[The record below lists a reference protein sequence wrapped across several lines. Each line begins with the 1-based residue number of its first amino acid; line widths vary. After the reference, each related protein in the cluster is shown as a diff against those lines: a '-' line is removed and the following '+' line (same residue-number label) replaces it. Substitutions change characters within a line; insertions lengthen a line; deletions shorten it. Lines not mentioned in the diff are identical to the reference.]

1 MAKKN
6 KENKHFISDT
16 FKDYSDKQMS
26 NLNKS
31 IEETA
36 DTSKSFLGPMLV
48 IVLTI
53 VALFSAYWA
62 VSRVSAK
69 PLKTKLTEISTY
81 IENNLPSWQ
90 AIRLLGYQQEADI
103 LTYGYM
109 YQNKFSTID
118 TDLLIEEGV
127 NLGEW
132 AEENNGKLF
141 GWVVCGIENGSY
153 IINIWP
159 GGSGDMYLN
168 DYITTLRVNGSSINC
183 VSFYGLLA
191 HIDSEKMYN
200 PYSQYGRLYIPSDFI
215 TSPDDYADTPI
226 PVYKLTGEL
235 VSPTYTD
242 DNSFAA
248 VVNSVF
254 SGFKL
259 IGNVVLTGFSFVEFL
274 LGLIWVIFT

>member
-6 KENKHFISDT
+6 KENKHFILDT

-31 IEETA
+31 IEETS

-69 PLKTKLTEISTY
+69 PLKTKLVEISTY
-81 IENNLPSWQ
+81 VEHNLPSWQ
-90 AIRLLGYQQEADI
+90 SIRMLGYQQEGEQI
-103 LTYGYM
+103 TTGYYYNTY
-109 YQNKFSTID
+109 FSTVD
-118 TDLLIEEGV
+118 VDSLIENGI

-132 AEENNGKLF
+132 AEENKGKLF
-141 GWVVCGIENGSY
+141 GKIIIGFSNNSY
-153 IINIWP
+153 VYEITDANNLYE
-159 GGSGDMYLN
+159 SNYV
-168 DYITTLRVNGSSINC
+168 TTLRVNGESIAC
-183 VSFYGLLA
+183 VQFYGLTYSVSDVKL
-191 HIDSEKMYN
+191 YN
-200 PYSQYGRLYIPSDFI
+200 PYAEYGIVYIPANFI
-215 TSPDDYADTPI
+215 SNPDNYALSNV
-226 PVYKLTGEL
+226 PVYTTTGEV
-235 VSPTYTD
+235 VSPTYTE
-242 DNSFAA
+242 DNSFAS
-248 VVNSVF
+248 VIDSVF

-259 IGNVVLTGFSFVEFL
+259 IGNVAITGFSFVEFL